1 MPRRRKI
8 VFGSAFGLLALLL
21 IVLVLAL
28 SITQTEYGQ
37 GQVRRLVQTWIS
49 GKAKGTIHVGR
60 ISGGLLNGVTIDSL
74 EIRDDE
80 DSLFVRTGRI
90 RVRYDLRDVF
100 DRRLRFSHVDVIR
113 PVVYVRQHTDGVWNY
128 HRIFPKGPQKPR
140 GTPRGFGDFI
150 IVDSADVHD
159 ASIAVNQP
167 WRPADYLSGYQR
179 DSAIT
184 RALGSITR
192 VSPGNQWR
200 TEIRRTRE
208 GFART
213 WRFSGVTGSIAHARI
228 ADPDSAGRF
237 FRVATARVTSA
248 DPPLRLSGVSAEVSH
263 IGDSIWFTAPH
274 FDLPGSTG
282 RARGKIVWGGHLPTR
297 YAIHIEGDS
306 VSIRDVAWV
315 YPTLPTTGGGRMEL
329 DINNFRNPRVVDF
342 AISKMDMRTT
352 GSRLMGAM
360 TYGVGGRILAVKNV
374 NLQAAPLD
382 FNLIKALN
390 GKEFPYDWQGR
401 FTGTV
406 RAKGGPLNRFR
417 VDESRFTF
425 ADANVP
431 GAITR
436 GSARGELDILYPALT
451 KFRGLD
457 VDIETLDLRTLQ
469 YLNPLF
475 PVIKGTVSGA
485 MRLDSSWLDVR
496 FSNAD
501 LVHHDA
507 DAPKSRVTGS
517 GRMTYGKVA
526 MTYDMDL
533 VAEPV
538 SMTTLSRSYPDIPLR
553 GNFSGPMTIK
563 GSPQALEVVTT
574 LTGAGGTIGYT
585 GTVDSNLPLYGA
597 RGTGTVTNADIR
609 SLIENPRAPST
620 LLTGTYTIDFVGD
633 SIVTGNG
640 TIGTSLSGT
649 VDRLRIASSTARVRL
664 ENGTARIDTL
674 VVRSDVAHASASGT
688 VGLRPGIEGKL
699 GFVVSVDS
707 LADVRRYVDRATTVA
722 GDSLR
727 GSLQVAGELTG
738 SIERLGL
745 IGTLTGRGLSV
756 EGRSVEAVTG
766 EFSLADL
773 TRQPVGVISLTADT
787 IRAGAFGFSTVTARA
802 NVLSASSA
810 TFDARLA
817 TEGSVV
823 STIAGRA
830 SRAGDTTRISVD
842 SGVVTVSS
850 GSTYRLEAPSRI
862 TLVPGGGSLDSLL
875 LRHTSTARLA
885 VRDVRLTGDS
895 VRGNIRTDSVDLGVL
910 EAFFPGFVRARGSLL
925 ANVDVRGTVKQPI
938 IDGQFRI
945 KNGGATLSNVG
956 LALDRVNADI
966 LLERDTVFIQRMTAE
981 TNRERRGT
989 IGVDGFVSL
998 EQYSNPIFALRARAQ
1013 NFHIIEKPGLA
1024 SLDISTDSVLTLRG
1038 PYRNARVAG
1047 AVRVDRGTVYIPEL
1061 ITKEIVDLSDPE
1073 FAGIVD
1079 TLLSRDRKLLP
1090 ETPSDF
1096 ARNLTLENVA
1106 VNIGD
1111 AVWLR
1116 SSEANVK
1123 LGGSLNVTL
1132 GRSGQTGERSQL
1144 ALEGTLN
1151 AVRGTYRLNLVDP
1164 FVQPTFDVSSG
1175 SLRFFGTPELNPTLN
1190 IIAIHTIRQPRQ
1202 QTANLRDIRVRVT
1215 IGGTLSQP
1223 VLSLDNPD
1231 NLPLSQSDLL
1241 SYLITGEPGIAL
1253 AGTDGLYSAQIA
1265 SFALR
1270 YGGNLITSAIPR
1282 NLLDIV
1288 EFQTARVNNRQTG
1301 LQSQASDPYVN
1312 SLLNTRA
1319 ILGKQI
1325 GNQLFFGLSTG
1336 LCVVNANNFFENFGL
1351 KLEYRFSS
1359 LYSAQAGVE
1368 PGSSDLTCARNAT
1381 QIQQQTPR
1389 QLGFDFFRTWR
1400 F

>member
-1 MPRRRKI
+1 MSRRRRI
-8 VFGSAFGLLALLL
+8 VLGSSFALLTVV
-21 IVLVLAL
+21 VLVFVVAL
-28 SITQTEYGQ
+28 SITQTQYGQ
-37 GQVRRLVQTWIS
+37 GQIRRLAQSWIS
-49 GKAKGTIHVGR
+49 GKAKGSIHIGR
-60 ISGGLLNGVTIDSL
+60 ISGGLFDGVTIDSL

-80 DSLFVRTGRI
+80 DSLFIRTGRI
-90 RVRYDLRDVF
+90 RVKYDPRDLL
-100 DRRLRFSHVDVIR
+100 DRRLLFSHVDVKGL
-113 PVVYVRQHTDGVWNY
+113 VVHVRQHEGGDWNY
-128 HRIFPKGPQKPR
+128 RRIFPEGSKKLR
-140 GTPRGFGDFI
+140 SASRKFGDFI
-150 IVDSADVHD
+150 IIDSADVHN
-159 ASIAVNQP
+159 ATIAVTQP
-167 WRPADYLSGYQR
+167 WHPADYLSGYQR

-200 TEIRRTRE
+200 SEIRRTRE

-213 WRFSGVTGSIAHARI
+213 WRFSGASGSVSHARI
-228 ADPDSAGRF
+228 ADPDSAGRYY
-237 FRVATARVTSA
+237 RVATGRVTSG
-248 DPPLRLSGVSAEVSH
+248 DPPLRLSNVAAEISH
-263 IGDSIWFTAPH
+263 IGDSIWLSAPH

-282 RARGKIVWGGHLPTR
+282 RARGKIVWGSGLPSR
-297 YAIHIEGDS
+297 YAIHIVGDS

-329 DINNFRNPRVVDF
+329 DINNFRNPRVVNF
-342 AISKMDMRTT
+342 AISKMDLRTT
-352 GSRLMGAM
+352 GSRLLGEM
-360 TYGVGGRILAVKNV
+360 TYGVGGRILAVRNV
-374 NLQAAPLD
+374 KLEAAPLD
-382 FNLIKALN
+382 FNLIRALN

-406 RAKGGPLNRFR
+406 RATGGPLNRFR

-436 GSARGELDILYPALT
+436 GTARGELDILYPALT
-451 KFRGLD
+451 AFRGLD
-457 VDIETLDLRTLQ
+457 VAIETLDLRTLQ

-485 MRLDSSWLDVR
+485 LRLDSSWLDVR

-507 DAPKSRVTGS
+507 DAAISRVTGS
-517 GRMTYGKVA
+517 GRMTYGKIA

-538 SMTTLSRSYPDIPLR
+538 SMTTLARSYPDVPLR

-563 GSPQALEVVTT
+563 GSPQALQVVTT
-574 LTGAGGTIGYT
+574 LTGAGGTIGYA
-585 GTVDSNLPLYGA
+585 GTADSNLPLYGA
-597 RGTGTVTNADIR
+597 RGTGTIVNADLR
-609 SLIENPRAPST
+609 TLVENSRAPRT
-620 LLTGTYTIDFVGD
+620 LLSGEYTIDFVGD

-640 TIGTSLSGT
+640 TIGASLSGT
-649 VDRLRIASSTARVRL
+649 VDRLAIASSTARVRL
-664 ENGTARIDTL
+664 ENGLAHIDTL
-674 VVRSDVAHASASGT
+674 LVRSDVAHASASGT

-707 LADVRRYVDRATTVA
+707 LADVKRFVNRATSIP

-727 GSLQVAGELTG
+727 GSLRVAGELTG
-738 SIERLGL
+738 TIERLGL
-745 IGTLTGRGLSV
+745 IGTLSGRELSV
-756 EGRSVEAVTG
+756 EGRSVKAISG
-766 EFSLADL
+766 EFTLADI
-773 TRQPVGVISLTADT
+773 TKQPAGQVSLTADT
-787 IRAGAFGFSTVTARA
+787 VRAGPFGFSTISTRA
-802 NVLSASSA
+802 NILSANSA

-817 TEGSVV
+817 TEGTVV
-823 STIAGRA
+823 STLTGRA
-830 SRAGDTTRISVD
+830 MRAGDTTRVSVD
-842 SGVVTVSS
+842 SGAVTVSS
-850 GSTYRLEAPSRI
+850 GSAYRLEAPAHV

-895 VRGNIRTDSVDLGVL
+895 VRGNVRTDSVDLGVL
-910 EAFFPGFVRARGSLL
+910 EAFLPGFVRARGSLL

-945 KNGGATLSNVG
+945 KDGAATFSNFGLS
-956 LALDRVNADI
+956 LERVNADI
-966 LLERDTVFIQRMTAE
+966 LLERDTVFIQRMAAE

-989 IGVDGFVSL
+989 VGVDGFVSL
-998 EQYSNPIFALRARAQ
+998 EQYSNPVFGLRARAQ

-1024 SLDISTDSVLTLRG
+1024 TLDISTDSVLTLRG
-1038 PYRNARVAG
+1038 PYRNARVTG

-1079 TLLSRDRKLLP
+1079 TLLARDRKLLP

-1106 VNIGD
+1106 VNIGE

-1190 IIAIHTIRQPRQ
+1190 ITAIHTIRQPRQ

-1253 AGTDGLYSAQIA
+1253 AGTDGLYSSQIA

-1288 EFQTARVNNRQTG
+1288 EFQTARVNNRG

-1351 KLEYRFSS
+1351 KLEYRFSPV
-1359 LYSAQAGVE
+1359 YSAQAGVE

>member
-1 MPRRRKI
+1 MSRRQRI
-8 VFGSAFGLLALLL
+8 VAGSAIGLLTLVVLAFA
-21 IVLVLAL
+21 LVLSL
-28 SITQTEYGQ
+28 TQSQYGQ
-37 GQVRRLVQTWIS
+37 GQVRRLAQSWIS
-49 GKAKGTIHVGR
+49 KKARGTIYIGR
-60 ISGGLLNGVTIDSL
+60 ISGGMFNGVTIDSL
-74 EIRDDE
+74 EIRDEE

-90 RVRYDLRDVF
+90 RVKYDLRDVL
-100 DRRLRFSHVDVIR
+100 DRRLLLSHVDVQR
-113 PVVYVRQHTDGVWNY
+113 PVVHVRQHEDGVWNY
-128 HRIFPKGPQKPR
+128 RRIFPERPKKSR
-140 GTPRGFGDFI
+140 TASRDFGDFI

-159 ASIAVNQP
+159 ASIAVTQP
-167 WRPADYLSGYQR
+167 WHPADYLRGYQR

-184 RALGSITR
+184 RALGSLTR

-208 GFART
+208 GMART
-213 WRFSGVTGSIAHARI
+213 WRFSGATGSVAYARI
-228 ADPDSAGRF
+228 ADPDSIGRF
-237 FRVATARVTSA
+237 FRIAKARVTSA
-248 DPPLRLSGVSAEVSH
+248 DPPLKLANVAAEITH
-263 IGDSIWFTAPH
+263 IGDSIWLSAPH

-282 RARGKIVWGGHLPTR
+282 RASGKIVWGGELPTR
-297 YAIHIEGDS
+297 YAIHVVGDS

-329 DINNFRNPRVVDF
+329 DINNIANPRVINF

-360 TYGVGGRILAVKNV
+360 TYGVGGRIMAVKNV

-382 FNLIKALN
+382 FSFIKALN
-390 GKEFPYDWQGR
+390 GKPFPYDWRGQ
-401 FTGTV
+401 FTGSV
-406 RAKGGPLNRFR
+406 RAAGGPLNRFR
-417 VDESRFTF
+417 VDESRFVF

-431 GAITR
+431 GAVTR

-451 KFRGLD
+451 TFRGLD
-457 VDIETLDLRTLQ
+457 VNVETLDLRTLQ

-475 PVIKGTVSGA
+475 PVLKGTVSGA
-485 MRLDSSWLDVR
+485 LRLDSSWLDVR

-507 DAPKSRVTGS
+507 DAPVSRVTGG
-517 GRMTYGKVA
+517 GRVTYGKLA

-533 VAEPV
+533 VAAPV
-538 SMTTLSRSYPDIPLR
+538 SMTTLARSYPDIPLR
-553 GNFSGPMTIK
+553 GNYTGPMTIS
-563 GSPQALEVVTT
+563 GSPQALRVITT
-574 LTGAGGTIGYT
+574 LTGDGGTIGYT

-597 RGTGTVTNADIR
+597 SGTGTVTNLDMRA
-609 SLIENPRAPST
+609 LLQNPRAPRT
-620 LLTGTYTIDFVGD
+620 LLGGGYTLDFVGD
-633 SIVTGNG
+633 SLVTGNG
-640 TIGTSLSGT
+640 TIGASLAGT
-649 VDRLRIASSTARVRL
+649 VDQLRIVSSTARVRL
-664 ENGTARIDTL
+664 ENGLARIDTL
-674 VVRSDVAHASASGT
+674 LVRSDVAHGSASGT
-688 VGLRPGIEGKL
+688 VGLRPGIEGRL
-699 GFVVSVDS
+699 GFTVSVDS
-707 LADVRRYVDRATTVA
+707 LADVKRYVASATA
-722 GDSLR
+722 IPGDSLR
-727 GSLQVAGELTG
+727 GSLLVTGELRGTTEKLALAGTLSGRRLSVDSRSMEALRGEFALADIMNQPTG
-738 SIERLGL
+738 SI
-745 IGTLTGRGLSV
+745 TLN
-756 EGRSVEAVTG
+756 
-766 EFSLADL
+766 
-773 TRQPVGVISLTADT
+773 ADT
-787 IRAGAFGFSTVTARA
+787 IRAGPFGFSNLTARA
-802 NVLSASSA
+802 NVLSGTSA

-823 STIAGRA
+823 STIAGSA
-830 SRAGDTTRISVD
+830 ARAGDTTRFVVD
-842 SGVVTVSS
+842 SGAVTVSS
-850 GSTYRLEAPSRI
+850 GSVYRLEAPSRFTI
-862 TLVPGGGSLDSLL
+862 VPGGGSLDSLL

-895 VRGNIRTDSVDLGVL
+895 VRGNVRTDSVDLGVL
-910 EAFFPGFVRARGSLL
+910 EAFVPGFVRASGSLL

-938 IDGQFRI
+938 IDGQFRV
-945 KNGGATLSNVG
+945 KNGAATLTNVG
-956 LALDRVNADI
+956 LTLARVNADI

-989 IGVDGFVSL
+989 LGVDGTVSL
-998 EQYSNPIFALRARAQ
+998 EEYSNPIFSLRARAQ
-1013 NFHIIEKPGLA
+1013 NFHIIEKAGLA
-1024 SLDISTDSVLTLRG
+1024 SLDISTDSVLTLSG
-1038 PYRNARVAG
+1038 PYRNARVTG

-1061 ITKEIVDLSDPE
+1061 ITKQIVDLSDPE

-1132 GRSGQTGERSQL
+1132 GRSRPTGDRSQL
-1144 ALEGTLN
+1144 ALEGSLN

-1164 FVQPTFDVSSG
+1164 FVQPTFEVSSG

-1190 IIAIHTIRQPRQ
+1190 ITAIHTIRQPRQ

-1215 IGGTLSQP
+1215 IGGTLAQP

-1253 AGTDGLYSAQIA
+1253 AGTDGLYSSQIA

-1288 EFQTARVNNRQTG
+1288 EFQTARVNNRGG
-1301 LQSQASDPYVN
+1301 LQAQASDPYVN

-1351 KLEYRFSS
+1351 KLEYRFNPV
-1359 LYSAQAGVE
+1359 YSAQAGVE
-1368 PGSSDLTCARNAT
+1368 PGSSDLTCARNST